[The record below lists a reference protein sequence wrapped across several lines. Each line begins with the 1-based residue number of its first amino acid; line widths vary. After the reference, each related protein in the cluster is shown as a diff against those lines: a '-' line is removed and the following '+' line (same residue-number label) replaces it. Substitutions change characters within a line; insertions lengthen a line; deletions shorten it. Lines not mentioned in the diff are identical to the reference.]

1 MKAGIFIPGL
11 GEAFPGTTI
20 KGYAQR
26 LANEMDYANPIQL
39 KFYTTE
45 ERFEYAGNCH
55 TDCITIWSKNGETVK
70 REYRLYDFRYA
81 KTLTKDY
88 DEQSVVTR
96 CLLIFKTIFLKSPLL
111 FKRLFKANLWG
122 YQSKRLR
129 LLSFYTFGIF
139 LVMALAGISLIPAV
153 ITLIEEIFDNKE
165 LNNILANHKEITEF
179 AVVSKKLILAFT
191 SVILLGLSFFPA
203 TQKNINSFATEF
215 CCVDNYLELGKRRQA
230 LIGDLNALVEFI
242 SEKETA
248 ELTDP
253 TQEFKLH
260 FHAYSFGSI
269 IALDLLYPFGST
281 PVTRI
286 AQLTECLVTIG
297 CPYEYIE
304 SYYPVYFK
312 NRDTKT
318 VTLKKWYNVLSVADA
333 LSSNFRND
341 TQPTPAQYSFNE
353 TGPIAENIQYEVSP
367 ADPSGFWNFISLYS
381 LKAHQFYWHES
392 AGGQSCLKDIYAGLA
407 KDKIIS

>member
-26 LANEMDYANPIQL
+26 LANEMDYANPVQL

-45 ERFEYAGNCH
+45 ERFEYAGNCT
-55 TDCITIWSKNGETVK
+55 TDCITIWSKNGDVEK
-70 REYRLYDFRYA
+70 REYRLYDFSYA
-81 KTLTKDY
+81 RTLTKNY
-88 DEQSVVTR
+88 EEQSVVTR
-96 CLLIFKTIFLKSPLL
+96 CLLIFKTIILKSPIL
-111 FKRLFKANLWG
+111 FKRLFKANVWG

-139 LVMALAGISLIPAV
+139 LVMALAGISLIPAA
-153 ITLIEEIFDNKE
+153 ITLIEEIFDNKA
-165 LNNILANHKEITEF
+165 LHDALANHKEITEF
-179 AVVSKKLILAFT
+179 AVVSKKLILGFT
-191 SVILLGLSFFPA
+191 SFILLGLSFFPSV
-203 TQKNINSFATEF
+203 QKSIGGFATEF

-242 SEKETA
+242 AEKETA
-248 ELTDP
+248 ELP
-253 TQEFKLH
+253 NNEAEFKLH

-269 IALDLLYPFGST
+269 LALDLLYPFGSP
-281 PVTRI
+281 PVSRI
-286 AQLTECLVTIG
+286 AQLTECLITVG
-297 CPYEYIE
+297 CPYEYIQ

-318 VTLKKWYNVLSVADA
+318 VSLKKWYNVLSVADA

-341 TQPTPAQYSFNE
+341 AQPSPAQYSFSE
-353 TGPIAENIQYEVSP
+353 VGPIAENIQYEVSP
-367 ADPSGFWNFISLYS
+367 ADPSGIWNFLSLYS
-381 LKAHQFYWHES
+381 LKAHQFYWDES
-392 AGGQSCLKDIYAGLA
+392 AGGQSCLKDIYTRLA
-407 KDKIIS
+407 QDKLLS

>member
-11 GEAFPGTTI
+11 GEAFPGTTL

-26 LANEMDYANPIQL
+26 LANEMDYANPIHL

-45 ERFEYAGNCH
+45 ERFEYAGNCN
-55 TDCITIWSKNGETVK
+55 TDCITIWSKNGETLK

-88 DEQSVVTR
+88 DEQSVITR
-96 CLLIFKTIFLKSPLL
+96 CLLIFKTIFLKSPIL
-111 FKRLFKANLWG
+111 FKRLFKANLCG

-139 LVMALAGISLIPAV
+139 MVMALAGISLIPAV
-153 ITLIEEIFDNKE
+153 ITLIEEIFNNKE
-165 LNNILANHKEITEF
+165 LQKTLANHQKITEF
-179 AVVSKKLILAFT
+179 AVVGKKILLAFT
-191 SVILLGLSFFPA
+191 SVILLGLSFFPT
-203 TQKNINSFATEF
+203 TQKNISSFATEF

-242 SEKETA
+242 AEKETEEA
-248 ELTDP
+248 PENEEEL
-253 TQEFKLH
+253 KLH

-269 IALDLLYPFGST
+269 IALDLLFPFGST
-281 PVTRI
+281 PVSHI
-286 AQLTECLVTIG
+286 AELTECLITVG
-297 CPYEYIE
+297 CPYEYIA
-304 SYYPVYFK
+304 SYYPVYYN

-318 VTLKKWYNVLSVADA
+318 ISLKKWYNVLSVADA

-341 TQPTPAQYSFNE
+341 AQPSPAQYSFSG

-367 ADPSGFWNFISLYS
+367 ADPSGFWNFVSLYS
-381 LKAHQFYWHES
+381 LKAHQFYWQES
-392 AGGQSCLKDIYAGLA
+392 AGGQSCLKDIYAGLK
-407 KDKIIS
+407 KDKFIA